1 MIKTSKIIEF
11 VVHWPYDVQTR
22 L

>member
-1 MIKTSKIIEF
+1 MIKTNKIIEF